1 MWQSVVSSGKEER
14 FAFERQGSRVV
25 ESLESRECVV
35 FLRYSTGARDPM
47 ASCSCLSFLG
57 LHALANR
64 EFSMQQIFNTPQQM
78 HDKLCCE
85 KGCPCTDM
93 RVQEHE

>member
-35 FLRYSTGARDPM
+35 FLRYSTGARRLIQWRPV
-47 ASCSCLSFLG
+47 
-57 LHALANR
+57 LA
-64 EFSMQQIFNTPQQM
+64 FPF
-78 HDKLCCE
+78 
-85 KGCPCTDM
+85 
-93 RVQEHE
+93 

>member
-35 FLRYSTGARDPM
+35 FLRYSTGALQWRPV
-47 ASCSCLSFLG
+47 
-57 LHALANR
+57 LA
-64 EFSMQQIFNTPQQM
+64 FPF
-78 HDKLCCE
+78 
-85 KGCPCTDM
+85 
-93 RVQEHE
+93 

>member
-1 MWQSVVSSGKEER
+1 
-14 FAFERQGSRVV
+14 
-25 ESLESRECVV
+25 
-35 FLRYSTGARDPM
+35 M

-78 HDKLCCE
+78 HDKLCCK